1 MKRIT
6 EINTKNISATL
17 YELTPEH
24 DDVDEKR
31 YYATSDIRIEV
42 QEDVSSIFQASF
54 VDYDTTPEHTL
65 IRACESH
72 IGKLESIV
80 AKTMSDAREA
90 LKDEESALAAYDPM
104 EAYYEYLDTLEHHGT
119 WINNKGD

>member
-6 EINTKNISATL
+6 EINTKTISATL

-24 DDVDEKR
+24 DDVDGKK

-42 QEDVSSIFQASF
+42 QDDVSSIFQASF

-65 IRACESH
+65 IGACESH
-72 IGKLESIV
+72 IERLESIV
-80 AKTMSDAREA
+80 AKTMSDARENLRA
-90 LKDEESALAAYDPM
+90 EASAMSAYDPM

-119 WINNKGD
+119 WVNNEEG

>member
-24 DDVDEKR
+24 DDVDEKK

-42 QEDVSSIFQASF
+42 QKDVSSIFQASF

-65 IRACESH
+65 IIACESH
-72 IGKLESIV
+72 IRKLETI
-80 AKTMSDAREA
+80 AEKTMADARKA
-90 LKDEESALAAYDPM
+90 LEDEESALAAYDPM
-104 EAYYEYLDTLEHHGT
+104 EAYYDYLDTLEHHGT
-119 WINNKGD
+119 WTNNKED